1 MEIKFNNEKP
11 LILDGGMGQTLL
23 KQGVISQGT
32 LWSASALLDG
42 SLHQMVINAHQEFMK
57 AGAKVITTNNFT
69 VRKLRFSENNILDK
83 FEEAMHTAGRLAK
96 QAKQEN
102 TFFSD
107 VHIAGSVPTRN
118 QTYMANFELSKDE
131 VLHEFQL
138 TGNIL
143 NEYVD
148 FFYLDALTSIEE
160 IEIALKA
167 LSHLDKKILIGAHVK
182 KNGLLADGN
191 NIESLKSIIDQSNI
205 FGVIV
210 ACTDQ
215 TTVLSVIDE
224 IQRLGVPFGFKINA
238 FANIPEGWK
247 MNPGSNPIDSLG
259 INKNFNEENFI
270 SFAEKCRAEGAS
282 ILGGCCEVL
291 PSHIKAL
298 AEFYKN

>member
-23 KQGVISQGT
+23 KQGMISQGT
-32 LWSASALLDG
+32 LWSASALLDS

-148 FFYLDALTSIEE
+148 FF
-160 IEIALKA
+160 
-167 LSHLDKKILIGAHVK
+167 LSRC
-182 KNGLLADGN
+182 
-191 NIESLKSIIDQSNI
+191 SN
-205 FGVIV
+205 
-210 ACTDQ
+210 
-215 TTVLSVIDE
+215 
-224 IQRLGVPFGFKINA
+224 K
-238 FANIPEGWK
+238 
-247 MNPGSNPIDSLG
+247 
-259 INKNFNEENFI
+259 
-270 SFAEKCRAEGAS
+270 
-282 ILGGCCEVL
+282 
-291 PSHIKAL
+291 H
-298 AEFYKN
+298 

>member
-1 MEIKFNNEKP
+1 MELKFNNEKP

-23 KQGVISQGT
+23 KQGMISQGT
-32 LWSASALLDG
+32 LWSASALLDS

-167 LSHLDKKILIGAHVK
+167 LNHLDKKILIGVHVK

-191 NIESLKSIIDQSNI
+191 NIKSLKSIIDQNNI

-215 TTVLSVIDE
+215 PTVVSVIEE
-224 IQRLGVPFGFKINA
+224 IQRFGIPFGFKVNA

-247 MNPGSNPIDSLG
+247 IKPGSNPIDSLG
-259 INKNFNEENFI
+259 VNKNFNDENFI
-270 SFAEKCRAEGAS
+270 SFAEKCRLEGAS

>member
-1 MEIKFNNEKP
+1 MELKFNNKKP
-11 LILDGGMGQTLL
+11 LILDGGMGQMLL
-23 KQGVISQGT
+23 KQGMISQGT
-32 LWSASALLDG
+32 LWSASALLDS

-69 VRKLRFSENNILDK
+69 VRKLRFSENNISDK
-83 FEEAMHTAGRLAK
+83 FDEAMHIAGRLAK
-96 QAKQEN
+96 KAKQEN
-102 TFFSD
+102 DFFKD
-107 VHIAGSVPTRN
+107 VLIAGSVPTRN
-118 QTYMANFELSKDE
+118 QTYMANFELSKED
-131 VLHEFQL
+131 VFHEFQL

-143 NEYVD
+143 NAYVD

-167 LSHLDKKILIGAHVK
+167 LSHLDKKFLIGIHLK

-191 NIESLKSIIDQSNI
+191 NIKFLKSIIDQNNI

-215 TTVLSVIDE
+215 PTVLSVIE
-224 IQRLGVPFGFKINA
+224 QIQSLGLPFGFKVNG

-259 INKNFNEENFI
+259 VNKNFNDENFI

-291 PSHIKAL
+291 PSHIRAL